1 MNKPNKLAME
11 DNDRLADFQYL
22 WDGTEPDW
30 VLVDVNPTH
39 SNYESRFVVENERTK
54 FAVIIDND
62 DLAREVITRM
72 RNAGVK
78 VIQGNQDKGR
88 SEGEIA

>member
-1 MNKPNKLAME
+1 ME
-11 DNDRLADFQYL
+11 SNDRLADFQYL

-39 SNYESRFVVENERTK
+39 SNYESRFLVMNERTK
-54 FAVIIDND
+54 IAMIIESD
-62 DLAREVITRM
+62 DQAREVITRM

-78 VIQGNQDKGR
+78 VI
-88 SEGEIA
+88 